1 VKLVRFHDEAKVEL
15 AREALYYNGFSRALA
30 ERFIKAVED
39 AVALASEFPEM
50 GAKYKYGTRRCYPK
64 RFPFLS
70 FTLIAGTRST
80 CSPSRRSR
88 GSQVTGEPAATRL
101 GRSC

>member
-1 VKLVRFHDEAKVEL
+1 MRPVRFHDEARAEF

-30 ERFIKAVED
+30 ERFIEAVED

-64 RFPFLS
+64 RFPFSIVYLDRQDEIYVLALAP
-70 FTLIAGTRST
+70 FARKPGYWRTRRNQS
-80 CSPSRRSR
+80 
-88 GSQVTGEPAATRL
+88 
-101 GRSC
+101 